1 MFKVLH
7 TKEYGKS
14 LKKLKSWATGTV
26 TCGPA
31 PLQRFLENTAVL
43 LIRNVF
49 FYLAKRFLEKQST
62 TR

>member
-7 TKEYGKS
+7 TKEYGES

-31 PLQRFLENTAVL
+31 PLQRFLENTEL
-43 LIRNVF
+43 YYSSGM
-49 FYLAKRFLEKQST
+49 FYLAKCFLEKQST
-62 TR
+62 TC